1 MHFQVAPDS
10 YGSPPGN
17 IFQAPDNYGAPQ
29 FGNNNNNTFNNN
41 NNNNYN
47 NNNNNNNNYN
57 NINNADADVSL
68 ATIRIVDPPNSVR
81 SGNNPFLDTT
91 GSAGRSKPYQ
101 DANFL
106 AQQSQPVPTLQN
118 ANPNV
123 NNLNGNRFTPEFIP
137 SMRLPDN
144 FEPNLDAM
152 IIKTTERND
161 LLKKMKFPTEDPD
174 VEDNYGHTNGLLRA
188 QINNVVE
195 TEPDKPQAEILD
207 EASDDSE
214 YEEDDEEDGQ
224 DTDEEY
230 EDVELVNKNPE
241 PPVGVGKMG
250 KPAATIAET
259 PKAAGQLSQL
269 DNIPESEK
277 TSLKTD
283 EAIDDK
289 TLEKVLENI
298 LAEVEQT
305 DNEEENSGQNL
316 RQKKKR
322 RIHPSQTLYGRKIKR
337 RKTKIN

>member
-1 MHFQVAPDS
+1 MATFYKANLHIALLKKVLTYIFQVAPDS
-10 YGSPPGN
+10 YGSPPSN
-17 IFQAPDNYGAPQ
+17 LFQAPDNYGAPQ
-29 FGNNNNNTFNNN
+29 FGNNNNNF
-41 NNNNYN
+41 N
-47 NNNNNNNNYN
+47 NNNNNNNNNFNTNNFN

-81 SGNNPFLDTT
+81 SGNNPFLDPN
-91 GSAGRSKPYQ
+91 GSAARSKPYQ

-118 ANPNV
+118 V
-123 NNLNGNRFTPEFIP
+123 NNVNGNRFTPEFIP

-188 QINNVVE
+188 QINNVVDE
-195 TEPDKPQAEILD
+195 SQPEKPQAEILD

-214 YEEDDEEDGQ
+214 YEEDEEEDWQ

-230 EDVELVNKNPE
+230 EDVELLNKNPE

-259 PKAAGQLSQL
+259 PKAAGQLTPKAAGQL
-269 DNIPESEK
+269 TQPDNIPENEK

-298 LAEVEQT
+298 LAV
-305 DNEEENSGQNL
+305 
-316 RQKKKR
+316 
-322 RIHPSQTLYGRKIKR
+322 
-337 RKTKIN
+337 